1 MPPSHCVQQQTSQPH
16 NCHTHTHSDER
27 PWRHTRFFP
36 IYLRQINM
44 RNYKQTNKNPR
55 PFWISVMWTNEQPNQ
70 RRTHFGV
77 WRNSVASFLGGW
89 IRVWGSADW
98 EVLELFWNFSLSLFL
113 FALESKDIIRTF
125 EDLCSFSL
133 SSKTDEL
140 FLQMDLH
147 ANQPYHEL
155 LLILLLPLQVLCIA
169 WNGMMWRAFFFP
181 PSLMMPPDG
190 WVGSEFLLAICVV
203 LQSEGCWIH
212 KQQTVSDCCIRISW
226 QTLM

>member
-16 NCHTHTHSDER
+16 NCHTHTQSDER

-55 PFWISVMWTNEQPNQ
+55 PFWISVMWKNEQPNQ

-98 EVLELFWNFSLSLFL
+98 EVLELFWNLFSLSLFL

-133 SSKTDEL
+133 SLQRRMNFFFKWICMLISRIMNFFLFFFYLFKCYVLHGMVWCDEL
-140 FLQMDLH
+140 FFSPQVWWCLLMD
-147 ANQPYHEL
+147 E
-155 LLILLLPLQVLCIA
+155 
-169 WNGMMWRAFFFP
+169 
-181 PSLMMPPDG
+181 
-190 WVGSEFLLAICVV
+190 
-203 LQSEGCWIH
+203 
-212 KQQTVSDCCIRISW
+212 
-226 QTLM
+226 